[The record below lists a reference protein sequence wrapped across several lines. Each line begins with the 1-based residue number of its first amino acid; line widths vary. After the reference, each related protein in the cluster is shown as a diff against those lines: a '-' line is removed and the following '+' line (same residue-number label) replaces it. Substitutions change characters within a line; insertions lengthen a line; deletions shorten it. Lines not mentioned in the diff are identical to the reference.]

1 MSKVF
6 HIGIP
11 KSGTTTI
18 QAILEKDER
27 IKLSR
32 SAYFTT
38 SSWWTSKEEPL
49 DKNKVN
55 IESNET
61 LITGGFS
68 KVKLNEV
75 FKRIATVHPEA
86 KIIVT
91 IRQQESAILSMFKY
105 HIKHNFRGVNT
116 LENWMYNTNL
126 GMDYLSTCMYGEL
139 AKLLLVYFKREN
151 VHFLFFEEL
160 KSEPSNFYANFYNIL
175 GLAYN
180 PEIENSPQNINSLTE
195 NQLYTL
201 SRLNLWSLNKAN
213 SEQSLTFKKTR
224 SLEKKIKSIIVKV
237 IKFKCPKTFFNIKV
251 VNGYESLQ
259 EDYRN
264 SNKLLVDLGF
274 IEESQLKAYNYNT

>member
-27 IKLSR
+27 VALSR
-32 SAYFTT
+32 STYFTT
-38 SSWWTSKEEPL
+38 SSWWTANEEPL
-49 DKNKVN
+49 QKNKVN

-61 LITGGFS
+61 LVTAGFS

-75 FKRIATVHPEA
+75 FKRISTLHPEA

-91 IRQQESAILSMFKY
+91 IRKQENAILSMYKY
-105 HIKHNFRGVNT
+105 HIKHNFKGVKT

-126 GMDYLSTCMYGEL
+126 GVDYLSTCMYGDL
-139 AKLLLVYFKREN
+139 AKLLLLYFKKEN
-151 VHFLFFEEL
+151 VHFLCFEDL
-160 KSEPSNFYANFYNIL
+160 KTQPDSFYKEFYSIL
-175 GLAYN
+175 GLTFKS
-180 PEIENSPQNINSLTE
+180 EIKNSPQNINTLTE

-201 SRLNLWSLNKAN
+201 SRLNFLSLTKAN

-224 SLEKKIKSIIVKV
+224 SLEQKVKFLMVKI
-237 IKFKCPKTFFNIKV
+237 IKFNRPISFFDINKV
-251 VNGYESLQ
+251 EGYNSLK
-259 EDYRN
+259 EEYRN
-264 SNKLLVDLGF
+264 SNKLLADLGF
-274 IEESQLKAYNYNT
+274 VEETKLEAYNYNR